1 MKTTIVKTGIN
12 GEGIGYIDHTP
23 VFVPGAL
30 VNETVEITIVE
41 KAQRF
46 MRAKLDRVLT
56 KSAARVTPACAIQ
69 AKCGGCAL
77 MIARYEDQLIA
88 KQALLRQSLI
98 KYAQVNPR
106 LIKDIRPSDVQF
118 GYRNQCK
125 LPCAM
130 ADGKLATGMYIP
142 NSNYFQAV
150 EYCPIHEPGLEE
162 MRRKILAVL
171 NEFSLTAYDYH
182 QKKGI
187 RSIVLRGFDGAYQA
201 CLVSGLDDI
210 PQECINMLMAI
221 DGLKSLWQSIHTVKK
236 TPDMFGAKM
245 IHLAGTR
252 HLHITLDDLT
262 LQCSPRSF
270 FQLNTKQARE
280 LYRTIASLVP
290 MKNRLLVE
298 AYSGIGAI
306 SLYVRDRAEE
316 IIGIESVK
324 DAVVNANANA
334 RSHHAENVSFLCAD
348 AADKLIYLSK
358 QRSIDT
364 LIVDP
369 PRTGLDEP
377 MLYAICKSKI
387 KNVLYVSCNPA
398 TLGKNLSVLTD
409 HYEIEQ
415 IIPFDMFPNTPLIES
430 VTVLRYKGSKK
441 QKRNIDGAYRT
452 YHSQLS
458 NHRPKRSSSKITK

>member
-1 MKTTIVKTGIN
+1 MKTTIIKTGIN

-30 VNETVEITIVE
+30 INETVEITVVE
-41 KAQRF
+41 KAPRY
-46 MRAKLDRVLT
+46 MRAKLDRILT
-56 KSAARVTPACAIQ
+56 KSPARVVPSCALQ

-77 MIARYEDQLIA
+77 MIVRYEDQLAA
-88 KQALLRQSLI
+88 KQAILKQTLI

-106 LIKDIRPSDVQF
+106 LIKEIRPSEDQF

-130 ADGKLATGMYIP
+130 VDGRLVSGMYLP

-150 EYCPIHEPGLEE
+150 DHCLIHEPGLED

-171 NEFSLTAYDYH
+171 NRFSLTAYDYH

-187 RSIVLRGFDGAYQA
+187 RSVIVRGFDDAYQA
-201 CLVSGLDDI
+201 CLVSGEDEFD
-210 PQECINMLMAI
+210 QACIDELMAI
-221 DGLKSLWQSIHTVKK
+221 EGLKSLWQSIHTVKK
-236 TPDMFGAKM
+236 TPDMFGTKM
-245 IHLAGTR
+245 VHLAGSR
-252 HLHITLDDLT
+252 YLNIALDDLT

-270 FQLNTKQARE
+270 FQLNTKQARAM
-280 LYRTIASLVP
+280 YRTIAALVP
-290 MKNRLLVE
+290 PHSQLLVE

-306 SLYVRDRAEE
+306 SLYLRDRAAE

-334 RSHHAENVSFLCAD
+334 RYHHAANVSFCCGD

-358 QRSIDT
+358 RRRIDT
-364 LIVDP
+364 LVVDP
-369 PRTGLDEP
+369 PRSGLDEA
-377 MLYAICKSKI
+377 MLYGICRSKI
-387 KNVLYVSCNPA
+387 QHILYVSCNPA
-398 TLGKNLSVLTD
+398 TLGKNLKVLSNQ
-409 HYEIEQ
+409 YEVEQ

-430 VTVLRYKGSKK
+430 ITVLRLKGAQKAKRKK
-441 QKRNIDGAYRT
+441 DVKHRSHHQKAA
-452 YHSQLS
+452 S
-458 NHRPKRSSSKITK
+458 NPAS